1 MSEEQKRDQSGSPE
15 ADMQKPKAEGEASAP
30 MSGEPA
36 AVDGAEVTKT
46 GGAGEPPGGYA
57 SADAPK
63 PKEPKASAAASE
75 PVEPQTAKGEPGDAP
90 AAEKAAPSD
99 AEKEAKAK
107 AAAEA
112 RAARANARAAK
123 KEEAGTEAPKEP
135 SPNQPQLDRIVAI
148 LKGFGEDLVQEA
160 YINEKGGHIPYL
172 IIKGDE
178 WPAVAEQ
185 LKTHPELKL
194 NYLRN
199 VSGIDM
205 ETHLEVAYHLISL
218 ETKREYCVKIKT
230 DREAPSI
237 PSVTSVWPTANW
249 NEREIY
255 DLFGIDFPG
264 HPDLRRIMMADDW
277 VGHPL
282 RKDYEPLDPEV

>member
-99 AEKEAKAK
+99 AEKEAKA
-107 AAAEA
+107 AAEA
-112 RAARANARAAK
+112 RAA
-123 KEEAGTEAPKEP
+123 G
-135 SPNQPQLDRIVAI
+135 
-148 LKGFGEDLVQEA
+148 
-160 YINEKGGHIPYL
+160 
-172 IIKGDE
+172 
-178 WPAVAEQ
+178 
-185 LKTHPELKL
+185 
-194 NYLRN
+194 
-199 VSGIDM
+199 
-205 ETHLEVAYHLISL
+205 
-218 ETKREYCVKIKT
+218 
-230 DREAPSI
+230 
-237 PSVTSVWPTANW
+237 
-249 NEREIY
+249 
-255 DLFGIDFPG
+255 
-264 HPDLRRIMMADDW
+264 
-277 VGHPL
+277 
-282 RKDYEPLDPEV
+282 